1 VANDVAAVER
11 MRTLLEAAAAELED
25 RREDVLS
32 STLIWPRALDAER
45 CAAFLHA
52 VDRELAVL
60 DSAGYVTVPRGG
72 RFPLLAKSGIGVE
85 VDLQRVAQIGS
96 LAAG

>member
-1 VANDVAAVER
+1 VVNDVAAVER
-11 MRTLLEAAAAELED
+11 MRTLLEAAAAELEA

-32 STLIWPRALDAER
+32 STLIWPRGLDAEC

-60 DSAGYVTVPRGG
+60 DSAGYVTVPRAG
-72 RFPLLAKSGIGVE
+72 RFPLLTKSGIGLS
-85 VDLQRVAQIGS
+85 VDAARIAQVGS
-96 LAAG
+96 LAG

>member
-1 VANDVAAVER
+1 MVNDVAAVER
-11 MRTLLEAAAAELED
+11 MRTLLEAAAAELEA

-32 STLIWPRALDAER
+32 STLIWPRGLDAEH

-60 DSAGYVTVPRGG
+60 DSAGYVTVPRTG
-72 RFPLLAKSGIGVE
+72 RFPLLNKAGIGIE
-85 VDLQRVAQIGS
+85 VDLQRVTQVGS
-96 LAAG
+96 LAG

>member
-1 VANDVAAVER
+1 MANEVAAVER
-11 MRTLLEAAAAELED
+11 MRTLLEAAAAELEA

-32 STLIWPRALDAER
+32 STLIWPQDLDAGR

-60 DSAGYVTVPRGG
+60 DSAGYVTVPRAG
-72 RFPLLAKSGIGVE
+72 RFPLLAKSGIGIE
-85 VDLQRVAQIGS
+85 VDLQRVAQVGS
-96 LAAG
+96 LAG

>member
-1 VANDVAAVER
+1 VVNDVAAVER
-11 MRTLLEAAAAELED
+11 MRTLLEAAAAELEA

-32 STLIWPRALDAER
+32 STLIWPRGLDAER

-60 DSAGYVTVPRGG
+60 ESAGYVTVPRGG
-72 RFPLLAKSGIGVE
+72 RFQLLAKSGIGVG
-85 VDLQRVAQIGS
+85 VDLQRVAQVGS
-96 LAAG
+96 LAG

>member
-1 VANDVAAVER
+1 VVNEVAAVER
-11 MRTLLEAAAAELED
+11 MRTLLEAAAAELEA

-32 STLIWPRALDAER
+32 STLIWPRGLDAER

-60 DSAGYVTVPRGG
+60 DSAGYVTVPRAG
-72 RFPLLAKSGIGVE
+72 RFPLLAKSGIGIE
-85 VDLQRVAQIGS
+85 VDLQRVAQVGS
-96 LAAG
+96 LVG

>member
-1 VANDVAAVER
+1 MGDCVDR
-11 MRTLLEAAAAELED
+11 LRTLLEEAAAELAA

-32 STLIWPRALDAER
+32 GTLIWPEQGLDAAD
-45 CAAFLHA
+45 CAAFLLA
-52 VDRELAVL
+52 IDEQRAVL
-60 DSAGYVTVPRGG
+60 QAGGYVTVRGG

-85 VDLQRVAQIGS
+85 VDAGRIAQVGA

>member
-1 VANDVAAVER
+1 VASEAAVER
-11 MRTLLEAAAAELED
+11 MRALLEVAAAEFEA

-32 STLIWPRALDAER
+32 STLIWPRGLDAER

-60 DSAGYVTVPRGG
+60 DSAGYVTVPTAG
-72 RFPLLAKSGIGVE
+72 RFPLLARSGIGVE
-85 VDLQRVAQIGS
+85 VDAARVAQVGS
-96 LAAG
+96 LAG

>member
-1 VANDVAAVER
+1 VVNEVAAVER
-11 MRTLLEAAAAELED
+11 MRTLLEAAAAELEA

-32 STLIWPRALDAER
+32 STLIWPRGLDAER

-60 DSAGYVTVPRGG
+60 DSAGYVTVPRSG
-72 RFPLLAKSGIGVE
+72 RFPLLSKAGIGIE
-85 VDLQRVAQIGS
+85 VDLQRVSQVGS
-96 LAAG
+96 LAG

>member
-1 VANDVAAVER
+1 VVDDVAAVER
-11 MRTLLEAAAAELED
+11 MRTLLEAAAAELEA

-32 STLIWPRALDAER
+32 SALIWPRGLDAER

-52 VDRELAVL
+52 VDHELAVL

-72 RFPLLAKSGIGVE
+72 RFPLLTKAGIGLG
-85 VDLQRVAQIGS
+85 VDLQRVTQVGA
-96 LAAG
+96 LAG

>member
-1 VANDVAAVER
+1 
-11 MRTLLEAAAAELED
+11 MRTLLEAAAAELEAQ
-25 RREDVLS
+25 REDVLS

-52 VDRELAVL
+52 VDHELAVL
-60 DSAGYVTVPRGG
+60 ETAGYVSVPSAG
-72 RFPLLAKSGIGVE
+72 RFPLLAKSGIGVGI
-85 VDLQRVAQIGS
+85 DVARLAQVTA